1 MAARRLTGGCQMNV
15 WRCTAL
21 SVVPFAL
28 FASLSVCAKTHVILE
43 SKVESSPSHSQVQTV
58 NGVQTHQMTQAHR
71 TEKKAIIAPHTHAT
85 QHTKTIQTSVLLKN
99 SDIKKTVKPA
109 TQQVIKQAVKQPLNT
124 ALRVTQSVKIPS
136 TDIAQRVKPAP
147 IFAADIKHAVPKTT
161 PVAAVNP
168 PSTLASPEAF
178 VAAPP
183 TAYDAINDI
192 NQRFSAV
199 PVKYCPRT
207 SNGYGFE
214 MRYPSTNGANVG
226 NGVNGVNAI
235 NDVAMTFSA
244 PIVTRVYGRA
254 YAAGLQKNAQLMAVN
269 GQSVRS
275 QHEFNA
281 LIYDGKTATADHL
294 IPNIQLTVL
303 QNDTQQDI
311 QLTKGDYCLSNLAIE
326 SEHNIL
332 RLNQETKGSGYSVT
346 AETTAFVDAGF
357 LTELSPVDRLTLAAV
372 AAGEQY
378 RHGLKIKRGKTGMI
392 FGQIFGTIVTFTT
405 GIPITEVTTSSSAA
419 IGMKEDGEG
428 ALRPAASYGHYLG
441 LSPDDMRASLEKLAV
456 LKESYR
462 AQGQRYDWFVRS
474 DLREFDAAVQEIN
487 ALAAQGVKNIML
499 KPQLFANKKEGEN
512 AGQAQKADQPSVE
525 VENGVGS
532 Y

>member
-1 MAARRLTGGCQMNV
+1 MAARRLAGGCQMNV

-43 SKVESSPSHSQVQTV
+43 SKVESSPSHSQGQTV
-58 NGVQTHQMTQAHR
+58 NGARTHQMTQAHR
-71 TEKKAIIAPHTHAT
+71 TEKKAIIAPHAHTT
-85 QHTKTIQTSVLLKN
+85 QHTKTIQTSVPLKN
-99 SDIKKTVKPA
+99 SSIKKTVKTT

-124 ALRVTQSVKIPS
+124 ALRVTQPVKIPS
-136 TDIAQRVKPAP
+136 TNIAQQVKPAP

-161 PVAAVNP
+161 PIAVVM
-168 PSTLASPEAF
+168 PSMIVSPKAF

-199 PVKYCPRT
+199 PIKYCPRT

-214 MRYPSTNGANVG
+214 MRYPSTNGVNVG

-269 GQSVRS
+269 GQTVRS
-275 QHEFNA
+275 QREFNA

-303 QNDTQQDI
+303 QNGIQQDI
-311 QLTKGDYCLSNLAIE
+311 PLTKGDYCLSNLAIE
-326 SEHNIL
+326 SEHSIL